1 MQPNN
6 PDDIYNNYSNI
17 VYKYLLCLS
26 HNETIS
32 EDLTQETFAVA
43 FAKLHTFRYECKL
56 STWLCQIA
64 KHLWFKQSKRI
75 NKEKNVSLEEIENQ
89 IFYDN
94 DIDSIVVENEE
105 RRKFL
110 NTIKTLEPNYK
121 NVLYLKLIGDLSFI
135 EISDVL
141 NQTPNWARVTFYR
154 AKQKLR
160 KELENE
166 RENRL

>member
-1 MQPNN
+1 MQHNN
-6 PDDIYNNYSNI
+6 PDDIYNNYANI
-17 VYKYLLCLS
+17 VYKYLLSLS

-110 NTIKTLEPNYK
+110 NTIKTL
-121 NVLYLKLIGDLSFI
+121 LSR
-135 EISDVL
+135 
-141 NQTPNWARVTFYR
+141 N
-154 AKQKLR
+154 
-160 KELENE
+160 
-166 RENRL
+166 